1 MLYYHKCVCLEV
13 SIIKAD
19 FWNPPL
25 NSNLSLLG
33 SFISDGRTRL
43 QTSSIKMVEHSLPSE
58 RFFVFCFFF
67 NGLHYRKRASYRAGN
82 ARFSAV
88 QWGSGFLA
96 VLQACFKIVSKSL
109 TCHLSLFISRMDV
122 CVRL

>member
-13 SIIKAD
+13 SIIKVD
-19 FWNPPL
+19 FWKPPL

-58 RFFVFCFFF
+58 RFFFFFF
-67 NGLHYRKRASYRAGN
+67 NELHYRKRASYRAGN

-88 QWGSGFLA
+88 KWGSCFLA
-96 VLQACFKIVSKSL
+96 LLQACFMIVSKSL
-109 TCHLSLFISRMDV
+109 TCHLSLFISRMNV